1 LAALKA
7 AMDEELSSTITS
19 LRNTFINKIASPEDV
34 ERTCNCLAEKLAG
47 DLASNHD
54 AKLALI
60 DLLDEALH
68 GLFYL
73 FSL

>member
-1 LAALKA
+1 MAALKQ
-7 AMDEELSSTITS
+7 AMNEELNSTATS
-19 LRNTFINKIASPEDV
+19 LRNTLMNKIAGPEDV
-34 ERTCNCLAEKLAG
+34 ERACSHLAEKLAG

-68 GLFYL
+68 GWAIF
-73 FSL
+73 

>member
-1 LAALKA
+1 
-7 AMDEELSSTITS
+7 M
-19 LRNTFINKIASPEDV
+19 NKIAGPEDIQRACGV
-34 ERTCNCLAEKLAG
+34 LAEKLAG

-68 GLFYL
+68 GNRVKIV
-73 FSL
+73 STQV